1 MRDYSDT
8 DTAFVQTNVIMTGN
22 SQLLLPAN
30 PRRIGLILSGSVLA
44 NNQVVVSFGSPAS
57 VTNGIFVNAGVGPF
71 QMMLSQFGK
80 AIQCEVYALGVL
92 GRNAGVLEIM
102 CMCGMNLD
110 PFKEMPDRPL
120 QAVDRLR
127 EVMNEY

>member
-30 PRRIGLILSGSVLA
+30 PRRIGLILSGSILA
-44 NNQVVVSFGSPAS
+44 NSQIVVSFGSPAS
-57 VTNGIFVNAGVGPF
+57 VTNGIFINVGVGPF

-80 AIQCEVYALGVL
+80 AIQCEVYVL
-92 GRNAGVLEIM
+92 GTINRNTGVLEIM
-102 CMCGMNLD
+102 CMCGTRYD
-110 PFKEMPDRPL
+110 PFKEMPVRPL